1 MRRATGAALLRVL
14 LAGLPQ
20 PAAGAGPECP
30 AWQTDTESRLA
41 ELRAE
46 LVRLVNERRH
56 AAGAANVQLEPRL
69 STIAQAHAVHQARLG
84 TMAHRT
90 AETGGIEDRVRS
102 AAIRDWDMVGENL
115 AQGRPITYTSRNDDG
130 SDPTVACHT
139 PQSLAF
145 DIVRA
150 WDASP
155 GHSRTLRER
164 AFTHL
169 GSGAAFLPE
178 RETVYVV
185 HDFARLVSCGYLGA
199 GCCPPPAGLSG
210 GICQVPT
217 HCRLGTCVVPP
228 PPSAPPR

>member
-1 MRRATGAALLRVL
+1 MKRASAVL
-14 LAGLPQ
+14 LGVLVACRA
-20 PAAGAGPECP
+20 PATPPVPECP
-30 AWQTDTESRLA
+30 AWQTSSESRLA
-41 ELRAE
+41 ELETE
-46 LVRLVNERRH
+46 LVRLVNERRR
-56 AAGAANVQLEPRL
+56 AAGAPALQVEARL
-69 STIAQAHAVHQARLG
+69 SRIAQAHAAHQARLG
-84 TMAHRT
+84 TMSHRT
-90 AETGGIEDRVRS
+90 AETGGLEDRVR
-102 AAIRDWDMVGENL
+102 AAGLRDWDMVGENL

-155 GHSRTLRER
+155 GHSRTLRDPN
-164 AFTHL
+164 FTHL

-199 GCCPPPAGLSG
+199 ACCPPPPGLTG
-210 GICQVPT
+210 GVCQVPT